1 MAYMKILAPLT
12 GSASDAMVL
21 AGAFAAAAPFKAH
34 VLALFVRPDPAEA
47 MPFFGEG
54 VSGAMAQEIVDTAKV
69 AADKAANDARTALAI
84 AAKDAGAIVID
95 RPEKRD
101 TVSISFREVQG
112 NFADR
117 VTLAGRLSD
126 LVVFGP
132 LKQSD
137 RPGIAEAFEAT
148 LLDTGRPVV
157 LTGQTAPKNFAR
169 RIAIG
174 WDGSGAC
181 ARALIAA
188 MPYLARAETIFITKS
203 DGTTAALRERI
214 ARLNSAAAIIE
225 CVHHPLYLEDVFTG
239 ERRDLDFLAGKK
251 VASLSGIAQPE
262 SFEQSLVKLGGELVY
277 SKRFAD
283 HHRFS
288 QQEILNAINRGKKR
302 QAEVIITTQKDAVR
316 FPKIDRRDLPFY
328 FMRVEIQIVSGA
340 NDFQDCVRKICFR

>member
-1 MAYMKILAPLT
+1 VKPFARVVRYADKERRAGMAYMKILAPLT

-188 MPYLARAETIFITKS
+188 MPYLARAETIEILSVRKPNTDCES
-203 DGTTAALRERI
+203 CDEAREYLALHGLTCQERVIDAGSRAIGEVLLEAASQGG
-214 ARLNSAAAIIE
+214 A
-225 CVHHPLYLEDVFTG
+225 
-239 ERRDLDFLAGKK
+239 DL
-251 VASLSGIAQPE
+251 
-262 SFEQSLVKLGGELVY
+262 LVLGGYGHKSLLQMFFGGVTRHVVANAELPLFLV
-277 SKRFAD
+277 
-283 HHRFS
+283 H
-288 QQEILNAINRGKKR
+288 
-302 QAEVIITTQKDAVR
+302 
-316 FPKIDRRDLPFY
+316 
-328 FMRVEIQIVSGA
+328 
-340 NDFQDCVRKICFR
+340 

>member
-1 MAYMKILAPLT
+1 VKPFARVVRYADKERRAGMAYMKILAPLT

-69 AADKAANDARTALAI
+69 AADKAANDARTALAL

-188 MPYLARAETIFITKS
+188 MPYLARAETIEILSVRKPNTDCES
-203 DGTTAALRERI
+203 CDEAREYLALHGLSCQERVIDAGSRAIGEVLLEAASQGG
-214 ARLNSAAAIIE
+214 A
-225 CVHHPLYLEDVFTG
+225 
-239 ERRDLDFLAGKK
+239 DL
-251 VASLSGIAQPE
+251 
-262 SFEQSLVKLGGELVY
+262 LVLGGYGHKSLLQMFFGGVTRHVVANAELPLFLV
-277 SKRFAD
+277 
-283 HHRFS
+283 H
-288 QQEILNAINRGKKR
+288 
-302 QAEVIITTQKDAVR
+302 
-316 FPKIDRRDLPFY
+316 
-328 FMRVEIQIVSGA
+328 
-340 NDFQDCVRKICFR
+340 

>member
-188 MPYLARAETIFITKS
+188 MPYLARAETIEILSVRKPNTDCES
-203 DGTTAALRERI
+203 CDEAREYLALHGLTCQERVIDAGSRAIGEVLLEAASQGG
-214 ARLNSAAAIIE
+214 A
-225 CVHHPLYLEDVFTG
+225 
-239 ERRDLDFLAGKK
+239 DL
-251 VASLSGIAQPE
+251 
-262 SFEQSLVKLGGELVY
+262 LVLGGYGHKSLLQMFFGGVTRHVVANAELPLFLV
-277 SKRFAD
+277 
-283 HHRFS
+283 H
-288 QQEILNAINRGKKR
+288 
-302 QAEVIITTQKDAVR
+302 
-316 FPKIDRRDLPFY
+316 
-328 FMRVEIQIVSGA
+328 
-340 NDFQDCVRKICFR
+340 